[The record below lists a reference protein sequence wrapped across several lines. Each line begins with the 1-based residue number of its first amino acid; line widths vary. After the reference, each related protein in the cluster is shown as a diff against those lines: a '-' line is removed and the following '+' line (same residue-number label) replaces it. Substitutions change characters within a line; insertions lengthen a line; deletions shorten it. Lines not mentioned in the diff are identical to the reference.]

1 MNYTCVVP
9 YANLTSLHPIIPAI
23 SSSSLLNG
31 RLRQLT
37 PPETHDLC
45 QKTAQYWHLNTE
57 HRANQDMLSQTWIT
71 HSFFT
76 NPSHA
81 GGIVYKKWFVMDV
94 SGCSRNP
101 VGGGSLYTS
110 RCGVWK
116 PAEAASCFVFRCVI
130 LVSDQTI
137 IRNSAGTGPPP
148 ICCPVTEAFFLN
160 SPSNPAPPPPPRD
173 CLLHSLHR
181 PWFFAGGATWHINCQ
196 CIVKMTVSHE
206 RRLASCVFFFVC
218 VFFCRCS
225 AETGGRHAPP
235 AWLPYHTPN

>member
-31 RLRQLT
+31 RLRRLT

-57 HRANQDMLSQTWIT
+57 HRADQDMLSQTWIT

-160 SPSNPAPPPPPRD
+160 SPSNPAPPPPPR
-173 CLLHSLHR
+173 SLFTAFVAPSLILRRGSDMTHQL
-181 PWFFAGGATWHINCQ
+181 PVYCQDDGVTW
-196 CIVKMTVSHE
+196 E
-206 RRLASCVFFFVC
+206 AS
-218 VFFCRCS
+218 
-225 AETGGRHAPP
+225 G
-235 AWLPYHTPN
+235 

>member
-1 MNYTCVVP
+1 
-9 YANLTSLHPIIPAI
+9 
-23 SSSSLLNG
+23 
-31 RLRQLT
+31 
-37 PPETHDLC
+37 
-45 QKTAQYWHLNTE
+45 
-57 HRANQDMLSQTWIT
+57 
-71 HSFFT
+71 
-76 NPSHA
+76 
-81 GGIVYKKWFVMDV
+81 MDV

-148 ICCPVTEAFFLN
+148 FCCPVTEAFFLN

-181 PWFFAGGATWHINCQ
+181 LWFFAGGATWHINCQ

-206 RRLASCVFFFVC
+206 RRLASCVGFFVC
-218 VFFCRCS
+218 FFAAALLRQAGGTLRLLGSHITLPTRAVFPHKLNPIPRACLYKLWPSCLTVCGDLSGSSSHGSESHSR
-225 AETGGRHAPP
+225 T
-235 AWLPYHTPN
+235 WI

>member
-1 MNYTCVVP
+1 
-9 YANLTSLHPIIPAI
+9 
-23 SSSSLLNG
+23 
-31 RLRQLT
+31 
-37 PPETHDLC
+37 
-45 QKTAQYWHLNTE
+45 
-57 HRANQDMLSQTWIT
+57 MLSQTWIT

-160 SPSNPAPPPPPRD
+160 SPSNPAPPPPPR
-173 CLLHSLHR
+173 SLFTAFVAPSLIFRRGSDMTHQL
-181 PWFFAGGATWHINCQ
+181 PVYCQDDGVTW
-196 CIVKMTVSHE
+196 E
-206 RRLASCVFFFVC
+206 AS
-218 VFFCRCS
+218 
-225 AETGGRHAPP
+225 G
-235 AWLPYHTPN
+235 